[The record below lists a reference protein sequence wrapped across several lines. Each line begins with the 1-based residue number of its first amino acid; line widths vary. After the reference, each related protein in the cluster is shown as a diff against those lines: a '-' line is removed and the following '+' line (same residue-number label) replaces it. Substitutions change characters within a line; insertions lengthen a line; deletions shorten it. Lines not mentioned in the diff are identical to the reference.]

1 MIEQI
6 SAEVVEEEIG
16 HDDGCDI
23 RPSGKAFF
31 QVQSYVVGFLSLFGI
46 FSLPPV
52 PLFHWPFSVWRCS
65 VFSSHS
71 TLYLANLIQGWL
83 RGEDRTRTRQS
94 RYKGEQE
101 EKTEQT

>member
-6 SAEVVEEEIG
+6 ATQVEEEIG

-23 RPSGKAFF
+23 CPSGKAFF

-65 VFSSHS
+65 VFSSQS
-71 TLYLANLIQGWL
+71 PLNLVSDW
-83 RGEDRTRTRQS
+83 RG
-94 RYKGEQE
+94 YKGD
-101 EKTEQT
+101 